1 MSPLSW
7 PLESYRKRT
16 NPFVKFL
23 LVGLVNTFVG
33 LSVIFILLNLLEQ
46 SYWLSTFSGNGVGA
60 FVSYLLNRK
69 FTFESNVP
77 HLKGGLRF
85 ILIVF
90 SAYVISYYTS
100 FVLAGWFTELFSFT
114 FFLTQKELAVVGG
127 TVLYTVTNFLGQKYI
142 VFKENSLFG

>member
-1 MSPLSW
+1 MSLLSW
-7 PLESYRKRT
+7 PLESYRKRI

-33 LSVIFILLNLLEQ
+33 LSVIFILLTLLEQ

-77 HLKGGLRF
+77 HVKGGLRF

-90 SAYVISYYTS
+90 SSYVISYYTS
-100 FVLAGWFTELFSFT
+100 FVLASWFTELFSFT

-142 VFKENSLFG
+142 VFKEN